1 MMGFMPLD
9 RRSLLIAA
17 AASAATALP
26 ARAAPL
32 STFGLDGTQFGVRPG
47 APDDQSVRF
56 QKAVDHCAQ
65 TRVPLLLSP
74 GVYRL
79 GDIRLAAGV
88 QIFGVRGATRLSFT
102 SGASLITAEGAENV
116 ALSGLTFDGNQV
128 RLPQNRGLV
137 HFTSTRGMRI
147 SDCIVNAAGGNGI
160 AITNTD
166 AGAITGTTIVGAADN
181 ALYCVDNNSIV
192 ITANT
197 IRDAGNGGIRV
208 WQSKKRHDGT
218 IVADNTIEDIAA
230 RAGGTGQN
238 GNAVNVFRAAN
249 VIVRNNVIRRCAFS
263 AVRGNEASNMQV
275 IGNNCAVMKETAM
288 YAEFDFEGAVFAN
301 NVIETAENGIA
312 VTNFN
317 NGGRLAVVHGNL
329 LRNVGVRRPDNPPE
343 GAGMGIGI
351 EADTA
356 CTGNVIED
364 APNYGIRAGWG
375 PYLRNVTV
383 SGNVVRNAGIGVAV
397 SVVRGAGDA
406 AITGNLISGVKRG
419 NIVGMEWAKVVTG
432 DLIKDGAGAY
442 PQLKIADNQ
451 AR

>member
-1 MMGFMPLD
+1 MRAMSID
-9 RRSLLIAA
+9 RRTFLIAA
-17 AASAATALP
+17 AASAATASP

-32 STFGLDGTQFGVRPG
+32 STFGVDAAQFGVRPG
-47 APDDQSVRF
+47 APDDQSAKLQR
-56 QKAVDHCAQ
+56 ALDHCAQ
-65 TRVPLLLSP
+65 TRAPLMLAP
-74 GVYRL
+74 GVYRA
-79 GDIRLAAGV
+79 GDLKLAPGV
-88 QIFGVRGATRLSFT
+88 QVFGVRGATRLSFT
-102 SGASLITAEGAENV
+102 RGASLISAEGADNV
-116 ALSGLTFDGNQV
+116 TLSGIGFEGNGIK
-128 RLPQNRGLV
+128 LPPNRGLV
-137 HFTSTRGMRI
+137 HLTSTRGLRLT
-147 SDCIVNAAGGNGI
+147 DCTVGNAGGNGI
-160 AITNTD
+160 AITNSD
-166 AGAITGTTIVGAADN
+166 SGSISGNSITGSADN
-181 ALYCVDNNSIV
+181 GLYCVDNTGFI
-192 ITANT
+192 ITANI
-197 IRDAGNGGIRV
+197 IRNAGNGGIRV
-208 WQSKKRHDGT
+208 WQSTKRHDGS
-218 IVADNTIEDIAA
+218 IVADNTVEDIAA

-249 VIVRNNVIRRCAFS
+249 VTVRNNTIRRCAFS

-288 YAEFDFEGAVFAN
+288 YAEFDYEGALFAQ

-343 GAGMGIGI
+343 WTGVGIGV
-351 EADTA
+351 EAETA

-364 APNYGIRAGWG
+364 APGYGIRAGWG

-383 SGNVVRNAGIGVAV
+383 SGNVVRNAGIGIAV

-406 AITGNLISGVKRG
+406 AITGNVISGAKRG
-419 NIVGMEWAKVVTG
+419 GFVGMEWAKAVTG

>member
-1 MMGFMPLD
+1 MPLD
-9 RRSLLIAA
+9 RRTFLIAA
-17 AASAATALP
+17 AASAATATP

-32 STFGLDGTQFGVRPG
+32 ATFGVDASQFGVRPG
-47 APDDQSVRF
+47 APDDQSAKLQR
-56 QKAVDHCAQ
+56 ALDHCAQ
-65 TRVPLLLSP
+65 TRAPLMLAP
-74 GVYRL
+74 GVYRA
-79 GDIRLAAGV
+79 GDLKLAAGV

-102 SGASLITAEGAENV
+102 RGASLMSAEGADSV
-116 ALSGLTFDGNQV
+116 TLSGLAFEGNGAK
-128 RLPQNRGLV
+128 LPPNRGIV
-137 HFTSTRGMRI
+137 HLTSTRGLRLT
-147 SDCIVNAAGGNGI
+147 DCTVGNAGGNGI
-160 AITNTD
+160 AVTNSD
-166 AGAITGTTIVGAADN
+166 SGSISGNVITGSADN
-181 ALYCVDNNSIV
+181 ALYCVDNTGFIIS
-192 ITANT
+192 ANI
-197 IRDAGNGGIRV
+197 IRNAGNGGIRV
-208 WQSKKRHDGT
+208 WQSTKRHDGS

-238 GNAVNVFRAAN
+238 GNAVNVYRAAD
-249 VIVRNNVIRRCAFS
+249 VTVRNNTIRRCAFS

-288 YAEFDFEGAVFAN
+288 YAEFGYEGALFAQ

-343 GAGMGIGI
+343 WTGVGIGI
-351 EADTA
+351 EAETA

-364 APNYGIRAGWG
+364 APGYGIRVGYG

-383 SGNVVRNAGIGVAV
+383 SGNVVRNAGIGIAV

-406 AITGNLISGVKRG
+406 AITGNVISGAKRG
-419 NIVGMEWAKVVTG
+419 AIVGMEWAKAVTG
-432 DLIKDGAGAY
+432 DLVKDGAVAF